1 MSLAVDT
8 NLSWESTLDY
18 ELAQEILG
26 HSLTPLEWLA
36 MKDDLDEIVYNTVMS
51 YQR

>member
-8 NLSWESTLDY
+8 NLSWESVLDY

-36 MKDDLDEIVYNTVMS
+36 MKDDLDEIVYHTVMS